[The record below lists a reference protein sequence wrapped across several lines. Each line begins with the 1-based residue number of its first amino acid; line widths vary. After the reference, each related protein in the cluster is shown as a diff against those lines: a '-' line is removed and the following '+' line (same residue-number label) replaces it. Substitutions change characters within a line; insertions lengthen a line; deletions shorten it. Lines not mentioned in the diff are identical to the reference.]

1 MDNILSGKKVAEH
14 LDSWL
19 YFKCSELNYDEVI
32 PQLAIIRIGDNPS
45 DISYEKG
52 IMKKADNLGFSIKRI
67 LMDEDVSKEEVV
79 RAIEQLNKDDNT
91 HGILLF
97 RPLPTHL
104 LCYQEE
110 IYNTVCPEKDV
121 DSMTHLSNAG
131 VFEGYDIGYPPC
143 TPEACM
149 ELLDYYKIDCDG
161 KNIVIL
167 GRSLVVGRPL
177 AMMLMKRNATVTI
190 CHTHTR
196 NTKELCRNADIII
209 TSAGV
214 LNSLTSEFV
223 TENSIVIDV
232 SVNWDENKLNSKGQ
246 KGCIAGDAKFDEI
259 QPIVKGI
266 TPVPGGIGAIT
277 TSVLLKHVA
286 LSAEK
291 ANAY

>member
-1 MDNILSGKKVAEH
+1 
-14 LDSWL
+14 
-19 YFKCSELNYDEVI
+19 
-32 PQLAIIRIGDNPS
+32 
-45 DISYEKG
+45 
-52 IMKKADNLGFSIKRI
+52 
-67 LMDEDVSKEEVV
+67 
-79 RAIEQLNKDDNT
+79 
-91 HGILLF
+91 
-97 RPLPTHL
+97 
-104 LCYQEE
+104 
-110 IYNTVCPEKDV
+110 
-121 DSMTHLSNAG
+121 
-131 VFEGYDIGYPPC
+131 
-143 TPEACM
+143 M